1 MESNN
6 SQTQMPVQSIVQ
18 ISLVLLLVVA
28 AFFIGM
34 LWTKVQNL
42 EKDGGNN
49 NVAANQQG
57 AAVPEQPGETLGDV
71 APIGDADHIRGN
83 KDAKVAMIVYT
94 DFECPYCK
102 RFHPTA
108 SQLLSENDGKVKWI
122 YRHLPLESIHPNA
135 MSFALGSECV
145 AKLAGNDAFWKYSD
159 ALFEAETPDV
169 YKIAASVGV
178 NAAAFKSCH
187 DNEETFDKVKA
198 DMASASSAN
207 IRGTPGAILW
217 NLETNEKE
225 LIPGAVPYA
234 TLKTSLDN
242 ISN

>member
-71 APIGDADHIRGN
+71 APISDADHIRGN

-94 DFECPYCK
+94 DFECPYCIRHFTQTYGK
-102 RFHPTA
+102 
-108 SQLLSENDGKVKWI
+108 LMSEYVDKGLVK
-122 YRHLPLESIHPNA
+122 Y
-135 MSFALGSECV
+135 V
-145 AKLAGNDAFWKYSD
+145 
-159 ALFEAETPDV
+159 
-169 YKIAASVGV
+169 
-178 NAAAFKSCH
+178 FKH
-187 DNEETFDKVKA
+187 F
-198 DMASASSAN
+198 
-207 IRGTPGAILW
+207 
-217 NLETNEKE
+217 
-225 LIPGAVPYA
+225 
-234 TLKTSLDN
+234 
-242 ISN
+242 